1 MTKTQQVNIWSS
13 LCDIDCSGG
22 VTSTV
27 PCSAISGTPCTES
40 DPATHCPASVAFS
53 NLDASFHGPFA
64 LIPSA
69 SKPVL
74 CRWRHQV
81 PTDWTVA
88 WASWTTAVAPPECS
102 NFIYLILFIGQGYD
116 FFFYFYCRNPANGIT
131 IIAFQ
136 DILGAT
142 NTFQTADMQWYEFM
156 YKSMKQ
162 PARTNHMWN
171 PVASITIERN
181 RGICTLF
188 YFLLGNVSVGPPQ
201 LCRSPEGLGRP
212 QFSHTPLSL
221 KPLTQTFQKP
231 KLFFVVL
238 CSFCALPQGK
248 FH

>member
-1 MTKTQQVNIWSS
+1 MHRIWSYYT
-13 LCDIDCSGG
+13 LPD
-22 VTSTV
+22 
-27 PCSAISGTPCTES
+27 ISGFLEPWCKLPRPLCS
-40 DPATHCPASVAFS
+40 H
-53 NLDASFHGPFA
+53 
-64 LIPSA
+64 
-69 SKPVL
+69 SKCQQTSPM
-74 CRWRHQV
+74 QMMTSST
-81 PTDWTVA
+81 TDWTVA
-88 WASWTTAVAPPECS
+88 WASWTTAVAPPEWS

-116 FFFYFYCRNPANGIT
+116 YYFFYFYCRNPANGIT

-136 DILGAT
+136 DNLGAT
-142 NTFQTADMQWYEFM
+142 NTFQTADIQWYEFM

-188 YFLLGNVSVGPPQ
+188 YFLLGNISVGPPQ

-221 KPLTQTFQKP
+221 KPLSQTFQKP